1 MQILQRAPA
10 SNFAEI
16 CQLAPQAAFH
26 FQLVLCLHVITRD
39 TVDVCMASVMH
50 VAAELPRKGRRADSE
65 RLFAFCAGSLQQMRQ
80 LLSLS
85 LWL

>member
-10 SNFAEI
+10 PNFAEI

-26 FQLVLCLHVITRD
+26 FQLVLCLHVIMHD

-50 VAAELPRKGRRADSE
+50 IAAELPRKGRRADSQ
-65 RLFAFCAGSLQQMRQ
+65 RLFTLCAGSVQQMRQ
-80 LLSLS
+80 FLSLS